1 MKERPQVD
9 MPAFY
14 DVHCHLMNL
23 SHPAFVSIIES
34 MRHRPREVIY
44 SQLASF
50 DYLASSLLKRGGE
63 HLRNLLAVM
72 DNDCADILFLMEDD
86 LAGQFSVSKG
96 NRAFKEEPPLR
107 DGVFHMAGQEFS
119 SIVLTPL
126 VMDFSTPAS
135 LTPDT
140 YYKRP
145 PRKPIDA
152 QIIDVMYAI
161 RKYVEARPE
170 GMLRVYPFLGV
181 NTKNHSLEGLAR
193 FLDTWFSK
201 YTRDE
206 AVLERRFRAAA
217 RHGTEIEAQD
227 FGLFAGIKLYPP
239 LGFDPWPDDP
249 EEREKVDL
257 LYSFAES
264 RRIPITTHCDDQG
277 YRILSLEESLLYTAP
292 SRYEAALEQHPDLV
306 LNFAHMGK
314 RHIRAIRGKEQADW
328 RKEIFDFIR
337 RYPNVYTDFSFV
349 GVEPQFYEELAKV
362 LADLDPDDARNIA
375 RKILFGSDFSINL
388 LKIRSYRDYMEYFSQ
403 GPLADELKLSFCAR
417 NPRNF
422 LFGER

>member
-1 MKERPQVD
+1 MEKR
-9 MPAFY
+9 AFY

-44 SQLASF
+44 SQIASF

-86 LAGQFSVSKG
+86 LGGQFSAPKG
-96 NRAFKEEPPLR
+96 SRKFKEDPPLKN
-107 DGVFHMAGQEFS
+107 GVFHMAGQDFS
-119 SIVLTPL
+119 SIVLMPL

-140 YYKRP
+140 YYNRP

-152 QIIDVMYAI
+152 QILDVMYAI
-161 RKYVEARPE
+161 RRYGEMRPD
-170 GMLRVYPFLGV
+170 GALRIYPFLGV
-181 NTKNHSLEGLAR
+181 NTKNHTIDGLSAY
-193 FLDTWFSK
+193 LNTWFSQ
-201 YTRDE
+201 YSRNE
-206 AVLERRFRAAA
+206 ATLERRFLIAS
-217 RHGTEIEAQD
+217 RHGVDTDVQD

-249 EEREKVDL
+249 MEREKVEL

-277 YRILSLEESLLYTAP
+277 YRIVTLEESLLYTAP
-292 SRYEAALEQHPDLV
+292 SRYVAALERHPDLV

-314 RHIRAIRGKEQADW
+314 RHIHTIRGKEQADW
-328 RKEIFDFIR
+328 RKEIFELIG
-337 RYPNVYTDFSFV
+337 RYPNVYTDFSFI
-349 GVEPQFYEELAKV
+349 GVDPQFYDELASLLRGFEGVEAEK
-362 LADLDPDDARNIA
+362 IA
-375 RKILFGSDFSINL
+375 RRILFGSDFSVNL

-403 GPLADELKLSFCAR
+403 SSLPDELKVRFCAD
-417 NPRNF
+417 NPRSF
-422 LFGER
+422 LFGEG

>member
-1 MKERPQVD
+1 MEE
-9 MPAFY
+9 PAFY

-34 MRHRPREVIY
+34 MRHRPREIIY

-50 DYLASSLLKRGGE
+50 DYLAASLLNRGGE
-63 HLRNLLAVM
+63 RLRNLLAVM

-86 LAGQFSVSKG
+86 LAGQFSVPKG
-96 NRAFKEEPPLR
+96 GKKFTEDPPLR
-107 DGVFHMAGQEFS
+107 NGSFRMAGKNFS
-119 SIVLTPL
+119 KVVLTPL
-126 VMDFSTPAS
+126 IMDFSTPAS
-135 LTPDT
+135 LSPNT

-161 RKYVEARPE
+161 RKYVSTRPD
-170 GMLRVYPFLGV
+170 GALRVYPFWGI
-181 NTKNHSLEGLAR
+181 NTKNHSFAGLSNC
-193 FLDTWFSK
+193 LTTWFSN

-206 AVLERRFRAAA
+206 RELERRFRATS
-217 RHGTEIEAQD
+217 RHGMDVEVQH

-249 EEREKVDL
+249 EEREKVDF

-264 RRIPITTHCDDQG
+264 KRIPITTHCDDQG
-277 YRILSLEESLLYTAP
+277 YRIIGLEDSLRYTAP
-292 SRYEAALEQHPDLV
+292 SRYEPVLERHPNLI

-314 RHIRAIRGKEQADW
+314 QHIRTIRGKEQADW
-328 RKEIFDFIR
+328 RKDIFRLIVQ
-337 RYPNVYTDFSFV
+337 YPHVYTDFSFI
-349 GVEPQFYEELAKV
+349 GVEPQFYEELASV
-362 LADLDPDDARNIA
+362 LAESRPEDEEKLSR
-375 RKILFGSDFSINL
+375 RILFGSDFSVNL
-388 LKIRSYRDYMEYFSQ
+388 LKIRSYRDYMEIFSQ
-403 GPLADELKLSFCAR
+403 SSLSNELKLRFCAE

>member
-1 MKERPQVD
+1 MD
-9 MPAFY
+9 TCAFY

-50 DYLASSLLKRGGE
+50 DYLASSVLKRGGE

-86 LAGQFSVSKG
+86 LAGQFSASKG
-96 NRAFKEEPPLR
+96 GRKFKEEPPLR
-107 DGVFHMAGQEFS
+107 EGVFRMAGQDFS

-126 VMDFSTPAS
+126 VMDFSTPSS
-135 LTPDT
+135 LKPDT
-140 YYKRP
+140 YYNRTP
-145 PRKPIDA
+145 QKPIDA

-161 RKYVEARPE
+161 RKYAAARP
-170 GMLRVYPFLGV
+170 GGVFRAYPFLGV
-181 NTKNHSLEGLAR
+181 NTKNHTLEGLSS
-193 FLDTWFSK
+193 FLSTWFSK

-206 AVLERRFRAAA
+206 RVFEQRFKSAS
-217 RHGTEIEAQD
+217 RHGAEIEAHD

-249 EEREKVDL
+249 EEREKVEL

-277 YRILSLEESLLYTAP
+277 YRILSLDESLLYTAP
-292 SRYEAALEQHPDLV
+292 SRYEAALDRHPNLV
-306 LNFAHMGK
+306 LNFAHMGT
-314 RHIRAIRGKEQADW
+314 RHIHTIRGKEQADW
-328 RKEIFDFIR
+328 RKEIFEFIR
-337 RYPNVYTDFSFV
+337 RYPNVYTDFSFI
-349 GVEPQFYEELAKV
+349 GVEPRFYEELAEV
-362 LADLDPDDARNIA
+362 LAGMDRDDAQHISR
-375 RKILFGSDFSINL
+375 RILFGSDFSINL

-403 GPLADELKLSFCAR
+403 ASLPNEFKLRFCSE

-422 LFGER
+422 LFGNS